1 MRIVAIIPA
10 RLQASRFPNK
20 LLQDLCGK
28 SVIVRTYEA
37 AVDTHLFEEV
47 LVATDSR
54 EIQEEIEAIGGATYF
69 STTPHDC
76 GSNRIAEAAKEIQAE
91 VVINVQGDEPFTNV
105 DDLKALI
112 AVFKKDAEK
121 EISMASL
128 KHKLEDP
135 VAIQDPNNVK
145 VITDLEDNAI
155 YFSRSPIP
163 FERDDSIKNPVYKH
177 IGIYAFR
184 KEALIDFYKS
194 EATPL
199 ELTEKI
205 ECIRY
210 LERGKKIKMVATSRH
225 SIGIDTPGDLVK
237 ARELWSKMY
246 F

>member
-1 MRIVAIIPA
+1 MKIIAIIPA

-28 SVIVRTYEA
+28 SVIVRTYQATVE
-37 AVDTHLFEEV
+37 TQLFEEV
-47 LVATDSR
+47 LVATDSK
-54 EIQEEIEAIGGATYF
+54 EIQEEIESIGGRTYF

-76 GSNRIAEAAKEIQAE
+76 GSNRIAEAAQEIDADI
-91 VVINVQGDEPFTNV
+91 VINVQGDEPFTNE
-105 DDLKALI
+105 DDLQALI
-112 AVFKKDAEK
+112 EVFKKDDKK

-128 KHKLEDP
+128 KHKLQDP

-145 VITDLEDNAI
+145 VITDLKDNAI

-163 FERDDSIKNPVYKH
+163 FERDNSIKCPVFKH

-184 KEALIDFYKS
+184 KDALIDFYKS

-225 SIGIDTPGDLVK
+225 SIGIDTPSDLAK
-237 ARELWSKMY
+237 ARELWTKTYS
-246 F
+246 